1 MSNPEITNLTNAL
14 SERLFLCNDQ
24 VEESKNVEQFYDDAV
39 DRHSG
44 WQKLANEAITAL
56 KLVAKYQPTTEQP
69 TNPDMSAQV
78 AAELRSQYGDIDLA
92 RHIESNDLRA
102 IDCNTP

>member
-1 MSNPEITNLTNAL
+1 MSNTEITNLTKAL

-24 VEESKNVEQFYDDAV
+24 VEEYKNAEQFYDETV
-39 DRHSG
+39 DLHSG

-56 KLVAKYQPTTEQP
+56 KLIAKYEPTTEHP
-69 TNPDMSAQV
+69 TNQDVSAKV

>member
-1 MSNPEITNLTNAL
+1 MSKTELTELTDAL
-14 SERLFLCNDQ
+14 SERLVLCKDQ
-24 VEESKNVEQFYDDAV
+24 VEEYKNAERLYGEPADSHD
-39 DRHSG
+39 G

-56 KLVAKYQPTTEQP
+56 RLVAKYNAMTQDIATK
-69 TNPDMSAQV
+69 V
-78 AAELRSQYGDIDLA
+78 AAELRSEYGDIDLA